1 MSTLFFILALTL
13 AGACLFYVSNKRWPK
28 SKKEWFK
35 SFVAGLLGIIVG
47 VIVGMR
53 PDSFILEFLTSLAG
67 EALIIFVLA
76 ALARHDARKKAAE

>member
-1 MSTLFFILALTL
+1 MSALGFVLALCIS
-13 AGACLFYVSNKRWPK
+13 GACLFYVSNKRWPK